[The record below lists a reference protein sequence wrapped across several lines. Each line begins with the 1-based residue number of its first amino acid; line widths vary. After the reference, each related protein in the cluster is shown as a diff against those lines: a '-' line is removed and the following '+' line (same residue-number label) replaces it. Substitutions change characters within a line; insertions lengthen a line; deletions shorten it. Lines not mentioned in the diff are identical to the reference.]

1 MSFVI
6 LADVSSSMT
15 GKLPFVREATLSL
28 LDALEEEHQYSDEYS
43 VGHRDAGETTC
54 ALRE

>member
-1 MSFVI
+1 
-6 LADVSSSMT
+6 MT

-43 VGHRDAGETTC
+43 VLGKGRG
-54 ALRE
+54 